1 MERFELF
8 SIDKF
13 KCNSEAKYYLNIIE
27 GEWHPQDL
35 NDSPLKFI
43 LSTSDDSD
51 YICKYINTEHKQL
64 TLYNKNN
71 SSIVIEIFIP
81 NDNKILLTIMN
92 TEALGT
98 SPRMT
103 FIKHKS

>member
-1 MERFELF
+1 
-8 SIDKF
+8 
-13 KCNSEAKYYLNIIE
+13 

-51 YICKYINTEHKQL
+51 YICKYINT
-64 TLYNKNN
+64 
-71 SSIVIEIFIP
+71 FIP

>member
-1 MERFELF
+1 MEQFELF

-13 KCNSEAKYYLNIIE
+13 KCNSEATYYLNIIE

-81 NDNKILLTIMN
+81 NDNKILL
-92 TEALGT
+92 
-98 SPRMT
+98 
-103 FIKHKS
+103 

>member
-1 MERFELF
+1 MEQFELF

-13 KCNSEAKYYLNIIE
+13 KCNSEATYYLNIIE

-35 NDSPLKFI
+35 NDVTLFFTAWSG
-43 LSTSDDSD
+43 
-51 YICKYINTEHKQL
+51 NTQ
-64 TLYNKNN
+64 NKNN

>member
-1 MERFELF
+1 MNYLVLINSNVIQRL
-8 SIDKF
+8 SIILILLREK
-13 KCNSEAKYYLNIIE
+13 
-27 GEWHPQDL
+27 WHPQDL

-92 TEALGT
+92 TEAFGNF
-98 SPRMT
+98 S
-103 FIKHKS
+103 

>member
-1 MERFELF
+1 MNYLVL
-8 SIDKF
+8 I
-13 KCNSEAKYYLNIIE
+13 NSNVIREAKYYCLIFIE

-51 YICKYINTEHKQL
+51 YICRCVNTEHKQL

-71 SSIVIEIFIP
+71 SSYENVIQMI
-81 NDNKILLTIMN
+81 
-92 TEALGT
+92 
-98 SPRMT
+98 
-103 FIKHKS
+103 IKYY

>member
-1 MERFELF
+1 MNYLVLINSNVIQRL
-8 SIDKF
+8 SIILILLRE
-13 KCNSEAKYYLNIIE
+13 NGI
-27 GEWHPQDL
+27 PQDL

>member
-1 MERFELF
+1 MEQIELF

-71 SSIVIEIFIP
+71 SSIVIEILYQMI
-81 NDNKILLTIMN
+81 IN
-92 TEALGT
+92 TTNNYEHRSFGNF
-98 SPRMT
+98 S
-103 FIKHKS
+103 

>member
-1 MERFELF
+1 MEQFELF

-13 KCNSEAKYYLNIIE
+13 KCNSEATYYLNIIE

-51 YICKYINTEHKQL
+51 YI
-64 TLYNKNN
+64 
-71 SSIVIEIFIP
+71 
-81 NDNKILLTIMN
+81 
-92 TEALGT
+92 
-98 SPRMT
+98 
-103 FIKHKS
+103 